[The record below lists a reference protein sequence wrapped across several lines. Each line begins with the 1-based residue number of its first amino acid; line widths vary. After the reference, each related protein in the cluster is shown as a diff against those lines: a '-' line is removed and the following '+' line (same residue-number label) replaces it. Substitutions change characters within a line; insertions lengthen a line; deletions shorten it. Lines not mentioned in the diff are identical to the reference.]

1 MNPAIFAERMR
12 VLIKTLAGPELHRA
26 VDALMCE
33 AMRAEGY
40 GEGVDLFMHAVEGYH
55 Q

>member
-1 MNPAIFAERMR
+1 MNPAEFTEGMKEL
-12 VLIKTLAGPELHRA
+12 VETLKGPELHRA
-26 VDALMCE
+26 VDALMCK

-40 GEGVDLFMHAVEGYH
+40 GEGVDLFLQAVEGYH

>member
-1 MNPAIFAERMR
+1 MNPAIFADKMR
-12 VLIKTLAGPELHRA
+12 RLIETLDGPELHRA

-40 GEGVDLFMHAVEGYH
+40 GEGVDLFMRAVEGYH

>member
-1 MNPAIFAERMR
+1 MTPAEFTTRMR
-12 VLIKTLAGPELHRA
+12 DLIATLVGAELHRA

-40 GEGVDLFMHAVEGYH
+40 GDGVDLFVRAVEGYH

>member
-1 MNPAIFAERMR
+1 
-12 VLIKTLAGPELHRA
+12 LHQA

-40 GEGVDLFMHAVEGYH
+40 GEGVDLFTQAVEGYH